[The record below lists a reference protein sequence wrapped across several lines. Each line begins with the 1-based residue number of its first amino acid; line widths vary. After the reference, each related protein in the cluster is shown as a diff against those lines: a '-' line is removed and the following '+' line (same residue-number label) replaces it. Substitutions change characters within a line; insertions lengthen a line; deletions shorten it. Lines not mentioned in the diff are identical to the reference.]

1 MKALY
6 PSTSLI
12 RPRKKKG
19 LPTHA
24 LHQIEINKV
33 HPLIEPM
40 KAAYRA
46 AFAGRAG
53 GNLAF
58 GEKPV
63 VALGTF
69 AILFVDVV
77 KAQLHLF
84 LLAHTPSCD

>member
-1 MKALY
+1 
-6 PSTSLI
+6 
-12 RPRKKKG
+12 
-19 LPTHA
+19 
-24 LHQIEINKV
+24 LHQIKIDKI

-46 AFAGRAG
+46 ALAGRAG

-63 VALGTF
+63 VALGTLPF
-69 AILFVDVV
+69 LFVNVV
-77 KAQLHLF
+77 KTQILF